1 MSPPLLE
8 GGGTRGGHVPP
19 LFGDLST
26 GGARN
31 ISEGD
36 KEAGKFRIVGCHL
49 SKVLNFSARCARYLK
64 TTL

>member
-8 GGGTRGGHVPP
+8 CGGTRGGHVPP
-19 LFGDLST
+19 LFETEVL
-26 GGARN
+26 GARN
-31 ISEGD
+31 RSEGD